1 MELVALIARV
11 ALAITF
17 AISAVAKIRD
27 ADGARQAV
35 RDFGVPAGV
44 APLVATSLAPLELA
58 SALLLLTTDLGVTAG
73 GLLALG
79 LLAAFTV
86 GIVTNLLRGK
96 RVDCHCF
103 GAMSTKPLS
112 WWSVVRNSVMMA
124 LAVVVLAGGTAQ
136 GWPWEVVADAVDELS
151 TAEAWLAAGLVVL
164 ALVVAALATLFFS
177 LLQRYGSLLLRL
189 EALES
194 GAAGGHAH
202 GHGHAHEFAPW
213 AAPEIAAVDASGDA
227 VTLDDLADDDRASLF
242 VFVAPWCEACGEL
255 VDDLKAWQ
263 ADETGP
269 NVVVLSGGERDAITA
284 KFGPEVRVHA
294 HDGAPIDDYRV
305 EYTPGAVVVS
315 TDRMVTVTPAY
326 GSDDVRRL
334 YNALAGRE
342 PQDLVIGPPPVREG
356 DPAPDVMVELNGER
370 MPIAQA
376 AGDDAVLLFWDTS
389 CGFCSQIQDDV
400 LRRQNSV
407 PLVLVLRSDSDSL
420 VREAGF
426 TVPVALDPTF
436 GVGGALQAPGTPT
449 AVRLRDGEVASTVA
463 VGGPEVLNLLASVR
477 VMG

>member
-1 MELVALIARV
+1 M
-11 ALAITF
+11 TF

-27 ADGARQAV
+27 TDGARQAV
-35 RDFGVPAGV
+35 RDFGVPSSV

-58 SALLLLTTDLGVTAG
+58 SALLLLTTDVGVTAG

-112 WWSVVRNSVMMA
+112 WWSVVRNGVLMA

-136 GWPWEVVADAVDELS
+136 GWPWEVVADTADELS
-151 TAEAWLAAGLVVL
+151 TVEAWLAAGLVVL
-164 ALVVAALATLFFS
+164 ALVVGALAGLFFS
-177 LLQRYGSLLLRL
+177 LLQRYGALLLRL
-189 EALES
+189 EALEA
-194 GAAGGHAH
+194 GAAGAHGH

-213 AAPEIAAVDASGDA
+213 AAPALSAVDASGDA
-227 VTLDDLADDDRASLF
+227 VTLDDVAADDRASLF

-263 ADETGP
+263 ADDTGP

-284 KFGPEVRVHA
+284 KFGPDVRVHA
-294 HDGAPIDDYRV
+294 HDGAAIDDFRI

-315 TDRMVTVTPAY
+315 TDRMITVTPSY

-356 DPAPDVMVELNGER
+356 DPAPDVMVELDGER

-407 PLVLVLRSDSDSL
+407 PLVLVLRSDSDARCARQGS
-420 VREAGF
+420 RC
-426 TVPVALDPTF
+426 
-436 GVGGALQAPGTPT
+436 
-449 AVRLRDGEVASTVA
+449 RLRSTRRSASAGRCRLPGRRPPCGCATA
-463 VGGPEVLNLLASVR
+463 RWRPPSRSVVPR
-477 VMG
+477 C